1 MISNTVIT
9 LMVVPI
15 PLLHALLVMLEVI
28 SDIIELLLPSESV
41 EGRLSIDLNFN
52 FF

>member
-15 PLLHALLVMLEVI
+15 PLLHALLMMLEMI
-28 SDIIELLLPSESV
+28 SDTSELLLPSKSV
-41 EGRLSIDLNFN
+41 EGRLSVDLNFIS
-52 FF
+52 F